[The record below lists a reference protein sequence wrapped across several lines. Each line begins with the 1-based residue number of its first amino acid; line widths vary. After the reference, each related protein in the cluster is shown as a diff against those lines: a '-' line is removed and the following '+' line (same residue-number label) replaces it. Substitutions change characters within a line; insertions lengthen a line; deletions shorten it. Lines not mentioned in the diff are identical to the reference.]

1 MCIDWKRDNVL
12 LGGTTGSAK
21 YRYLDISM
29 VPCGMR
35 ETNMGGTEDR
45 IPEDCNYDRKALIE
59 YLGSIQMKIYYN

>member
-1 MCIDWKRDNVL
+1 MI
-12 LGGTTGSAK
+12 
-21 YRYLDISM
+21 
-29 VPCGMR
+29 PCGMR